1 MQILNL
7 LRHCYQMTTK
17 TKNKILLF
25 LVVIIASLIPALL
38 FGKWLEAIIFLI
50 CHTLIRPQF
59 PKQYHHIIPAMCRT
73 ISAVVVFFGT
83 SFMLPLS
90 WSLFSAVPINYFIS
104 WVGCVKR
111 DRDDLELRCM
121 WLREKL
127 QDPKEQ
133 ILIKCR
139 KAKLSD
145 RDTKI
150 AIMYYVERKTP
161 KDIWLWYCSQKDYE
175 IIEWNTVH
183 QILWRIG
190 KKLKSVEDL

>member
-1 MQILNL
+1 
-7 LRHCYQMTTK
+7 MTTK

-59 PKQYHHIIPAMCRT
+59 PKQYHHIIPAMCRS

-104 WVGCVKR
+104 WIGFVKR
-111 DRDDLELRCM
+111 DRDDLELKCL

-133 ILIKCR
+133 IIIKCR
-139 KAKLSD
+139 KANLSD
-145 RDTKI
+145 RDTKL

-161 KDIWLWYCSQKDYE
+161 KDIWLWYCSQKEYE
-175 IIEWNTVH
+175 IIEWSSVH

-190 KKLKSVEDL
+190 KKIKSVEDL